1 MQFNSFQIPGFLFFW
16 AVWLISSLFMVWSVS
31 TVCVI
36 LILLSLLRLMLSLSM
51 WSVLVNVPCTLLKL
65 SRVSPKCKSIKLV
78 LSVVH
83 IFSVL
88 PDYQGNPNQFE
99 IWNIRIWHIN
109 SIKSSL
115 LELFENILKC
125 MHEYNLFY
133 VNSLCLSLTIYE
145 KFHKICP

>member
-36 LILLSLLRLMLSLSM
+36 LILWSLLRLMLWLSM
-51 WSVLVNVPCTLLKL
+51 WSVLVKVPCHLWRMCTLLKL

-115 LELFENILKC
+115 LEIIWKYFK
-125 MHEYNLFY
+125 MHAWVQSF
-133 VNSLCLSLTIYE
+133 LC
-145 KFHKICP
+145 